1 MGEGKQPFFE
11 PSFNRAIKAQA
22 GNDRLTSDAGA
33 MLLREADHRL
43 GLSDSLAEQLSD
55 PRQPH
60 LIRYSLGELLRERI
74 YSLALGY
81 RAQDDLDR
89 NRSQPGHC
97 FW

>member
-1 MGEGKQPFFE
+1 
-11 PSFNRAIKAQA
+11 
-22 GNDRLTSDAGA
+22 

-43 GLSDSLAEQLSD
+43 GLIDSLAEQLSD